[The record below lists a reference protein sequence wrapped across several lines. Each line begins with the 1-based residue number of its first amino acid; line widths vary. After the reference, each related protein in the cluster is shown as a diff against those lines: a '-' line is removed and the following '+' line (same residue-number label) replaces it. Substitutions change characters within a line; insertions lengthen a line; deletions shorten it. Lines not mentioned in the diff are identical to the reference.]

1 MDPKIARDDDNNDD
15 YADDVKDHVL
25 TLAPEDAPTTANSA
39 TALILWVLFVIIY
52 IREAVV
58 RPSCPS
64 GGPNR
69 LVQEIGCFV
78 CDQVGLLPAE
88 FLIRL
93 GLPHHAKLLDLTR
106 RMRWPPDR
114 VSTKARRVE

>member
-1 MDPKIARDDDNNDD
+1 MPVWRAESARPGD
-15 YADDVKDHVL
+15 
-25 TLAPEDAPTTANSA
+25 
-39 TALILWVLFVIIY
+39 
-52 IREAVV
+52 
-58 RPSCPS
+58 
-64 GGPNR
+64 R
-69 LVQEIGCFV
+69 LQISRFV

-114 VSTKARRVE
+114 ASTKARRVE